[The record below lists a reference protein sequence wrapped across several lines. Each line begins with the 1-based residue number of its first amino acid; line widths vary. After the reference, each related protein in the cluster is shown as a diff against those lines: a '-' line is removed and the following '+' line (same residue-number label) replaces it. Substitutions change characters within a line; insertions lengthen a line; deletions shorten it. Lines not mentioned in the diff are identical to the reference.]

1 MSTVLV
7 LVDHHDGAVTTH
19 STEILT
25 LARHLG
31 EPIAVA
37 FGTRADKVAPTVG
50 EYGVGT
56 VVTVTDPPIDR
67 ALTAPLAEA
76 LAQIVGRYGAA

>member
-31 EPIAVA
+31 EPVA
-37 FGTRADKVAPTVG
+37 SRFVSGPG
-50 EYGVGT
+50 
-56 VVTVTDPPIDR
+56 
-67 ALTAPLAEA
+67 
-76 LAQIVGRYGAA
+76 